1 METNFD
7 FQIAFMLE
15 AYFWRSKHLL
25 VKMKIPFTKN
35 IIHVI
40 QAYFWKRKFSQ
51 MSRYTEKYT
60 HLLFIV
66 WQAVLKE

>member
-25 VKMKIPFTKN
+25 VKMKIPFKW
-35 IIHVI
+35 IGPQKISFMLYKPI
-40 QAYFWKRKFSQ
+40 FGKESF
-51 MSRYTEKYT
+51 
-60 HLLFIV
+60 
-66 WQAVLKE
+66 LK